1 MSLIINIK
9 QGDAPVSISTINRAK
24 EPVMA
29 ARGWPQEMR
38 DSAMFYIMMDPTSA
52 KSQAAMAAL
61 SVFEADL
68 VETLALNSFNAQ
80 LEAYRK
86 AISRLSRYVL
96 SEGREAVYEDQPT
109 GEVDPDTFEPIT
121 TSVLVQTAIE
131 PLDAEIE
138 QDIRDEE
145 TGEIIGTEMVPNPL
159 ITVDVA
165 ERMVAQT
172 TVNSTPP
179 EVIEYAG

>member
-9 QGDAPVSISTINRAK
+9 QGDKPVSISTINRAK

-29 ARGWPQEMR
+29 ARGYPQEMR
-38 DSAMFYIMMDPTSA
+38 DSAMFYIVMDPTSA

-68 VETLALNSFNAQ
+68 IETLALNTFNAQ

-109 GEVDPDTFEPIT
+109 GEVDPNTFEPIT
-121 TSVLVQTAIE
+121 SAVLVQTAIE
-131 PLDAEIE
+131 PLEAEIV

-159 ITVDVA
+159 IVTDAQERVSAQSVVD
-165 ERMVAQT
+165 
-172 TVNSTPP
+172 STP
-179 EVIEYAG
+179 EDVKLYN